1 MRGEIITALK
11 QLEAEST
18 AMERL
23 PPKRGPRLRSL
34 DKEALKAGRPKR
46 RLEPASTRRDA
57 AFAVSEYPFG
67 ERGLAGNGPL
77 GVLVHSGTGRSR
89 TATRNGARLCRRSE
103 RNRAAVIADLWA
115 IPVCAAGR

>member
-1 MRGEIITALK
+1 LVRGEIITALK

-67 ERGLAGNGPL
+67 ERGLAGL
-77 GVLVHSGTGRSR
+77 MDEAVAAATRRSR
-89 TATRNGARLCRRSE
+89 ELAS
-103 RNRAAVIADLWA
+103 
-115 IPVCAAGR
+115 